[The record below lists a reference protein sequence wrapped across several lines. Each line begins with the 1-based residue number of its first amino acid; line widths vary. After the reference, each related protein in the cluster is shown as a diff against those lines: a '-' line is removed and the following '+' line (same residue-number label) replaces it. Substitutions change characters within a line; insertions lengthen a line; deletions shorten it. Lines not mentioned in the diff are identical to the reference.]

1 MSTSAESA
9 RQTPKLDFTCTCGK
23 KYRVAA
29 SKAGKSFR
37 CKRCRL
43 KVTVP
48 GDAAAV
54 SLRTRKA
61 ILEELGIDA
70 EAAEKAF
77 TEQQEKVYTCA
88 LCTARIPSD
97 DVAGSYA
104 GELGIVCA
112 PCRAVVAESKANEAG
127 EGGGEKKKKKQK
139 AQLSSWSTQGTPEQA
154 RRSALAYGA
163 LFFAG
168 VAGFVHSIFG
178 PAIWITLLVAAV
190 VAAIGGRSIYAAS
203 LARPEP
209 AKKR

>member
-9 RQTPKLDFTCTCGK
+9 RRQTPKIDFTCTCGK

-43 KVTVP
+43 KLTVP
-48 GDAAAV
+48 GDAGAV

-77 TEQQEKVYTCA
+77 TEEQEKVYTCA
-88 LCTARIPSD
+88 LCSAKIPTD
-97 DVAGSYA
+97 AVAGSYA

-112 PCRAVVAESKANEAG
+112 PCRAVVAESKANEDG
-127 EGGGEKKKKKQK
+127 EGGEKKKKQKQ
-139 AQLSSWSTQGTPEQA
+139 QLQAWSTQGTPEQA
-154 RRSALAYGA
+154 RRSAIAYAA

-168 VAGFVHSIFG
+168 IAGFVHSIFG
-178 PAIWITLLVAAV
+178 PAIWVTLLVAGA
-190 VAAIGGRSIYAAS
+190 VAAIGGRSIYTAS
-203 LARPEP
+203 LGRPEP
-209 AKKR
+209 VKKK

>member
-9 RQTPKLDFTCTCGK
+9 RQTPKIDFTCTCGK

-37 CKRCRL
+37 CKKCRL

-48 GDAAAV
+48 GDAGAV

-61 ILEELGIDA
+61 ILEEMGIDA

-77 TEQQEKVYTCA
+77 TEEQERVYSCA
-88 LCTARIPSD
+88 LCTARIPAD

-112 PCRAVVAESKANEAG
+112 PCRVVVAEAKANEGGAP
-127 EGGGEKKKKKQK
+127 GGEKKKKKK
-139 AQLSSWSTQGTPEQA
+139 EQLGSWSTQGTPEQA
-154 RRSALAYGA
+154 RRAAIAYGV

-178 PAIWITLLVAAV
+178 PAIWVTLLVAGA
-190 VAAIGGRSIYAAS
+190 VAALGGRSIYVSS

-209 AKKR
+209 AKKK

>member
-9 RQTPKLDFTCTCGK
+9 RLTPKIDFTCTCGK

-37 CKRCRL
+37 CKKCRL

-77 TEQQEKVYTCA
+77 TAEQERVYSCA
-88 LCTARIPSD
+88 LCAAKIPSD

-112 PCRAVVAESKANEAG
+112 PCRAVVAESKAPGAG
-127 EGGGEKKKKKQK
+127 EGEKKKKQK
-139 AQLSSWSTQGTPEQA
+139 TQLSTWSTQGTPEQA
-154 RRSALAYGA
+154 RRAAVAYGA

-168 VAGFVHSIFG
+168 VAGFVHSIFA
-178 PAIWITLLVAAV
+178 PAPWVTLLAAGAVAAL
-190 VAAIGGRSIYAAS
+190 GGRSIYVSS
-203 LARPEP
+203 LGRPEP
-209 AKKR
+209 VKKK